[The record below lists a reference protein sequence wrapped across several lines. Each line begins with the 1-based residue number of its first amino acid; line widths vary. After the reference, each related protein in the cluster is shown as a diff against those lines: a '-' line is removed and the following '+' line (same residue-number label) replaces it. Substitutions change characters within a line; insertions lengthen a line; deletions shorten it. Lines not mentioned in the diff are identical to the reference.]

1 MHMRYSMYAEEI
13 SQHFQE
19 MQYELLVAL
28 DKLYLC
34 LFSQVNR
41 EDLFITSKLWNTRHN
56 PVDVR
61 PALMGTLEDLG
72 LDYLDLYLIH
82 WPLCFKD
89 GDEKFPK
96 DEQGNMIYAY
106 HHPCETWEAME
117 KLVDEGL
124 VKAIGKKNIHK
135 VKYSQLSP
143 C

>member
-1 MHMRYSMYAEEI
+1 
-13 SQHFQE
+13 
-19 MQYELLVAL
+19 
-28 DKLYLC
+28 
-34 LFSQVNR
+34 
-41 EDLFITSKLWNTRHN
+41 
-56 PVDVR
+56 
-61 PALMGTLEDLG
+61 MGTLEDLG

-124 VKAIGKKNIHK
+124 VKAIGLSNFNSQQVDEIIAKGRIKPSVLQVECHPYLNQAELIEHCRSRGVVGEVIHK
-135 VKYSQLSP
+135 VIL
-143 C
+143 